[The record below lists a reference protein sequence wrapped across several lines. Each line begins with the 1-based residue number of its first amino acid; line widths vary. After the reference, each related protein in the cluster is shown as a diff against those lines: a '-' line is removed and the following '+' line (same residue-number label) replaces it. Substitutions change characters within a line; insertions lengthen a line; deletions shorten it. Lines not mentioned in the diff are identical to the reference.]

1 MIIVPIDNLRVGM
14 MLASDVNTTSAR
26 EYRTLFKKGT
36 ILKGDSIKLL
46 RTQGIKTVKIVGFDE
61 EEDIEEDLSDDEVKN
76 QHIEY
81 ALSELNDIFESNE
94 IRELSHEAVKK
105 VDSIADDILS
115 DLKNNSTYLGNQMI
129 ALQNYDD
136 YTYKHCLR
144 VSMLSTSICYESL
157 QTPRITGSV
166 KLLLMEQYARHY
178 VRRVAAAVFKHIV
191 ADYGVALY
199 FFKLLIGQLA
209 GLYYYVVVDV
219 GFADVVK
226 QRGNYDLLGLLCG
239 KPHFIAYAG

>member
-81 ALSELNDIFESNE
+81 SLSELNDIF
-94 IRELSHEAVKK
+94 
-105 VDSIADDILS
+105 
-115 DLKNNSTYLGNQMI
+115 
-129 ALQNYDD
+129 
-136 YTYKHCLR
+136 
-144 VSMLSTSICYESL
+144 
-157 QTPRITGSV
+157 
-166 KLLLMEQYARHY
+166 
-178 VRRVAAAVFKHIV
+178 
-191 ADYGVALY
+191 
-199 FFKLLIGQLA
+199 
-209 GLYYYVVVDV
+209 
-219 GFADVVK
+219 
-226 QRGNYDLLGLLCG
+226 
-239 KPHFIAYAG
+239 